1 MLLQCP
7 VCDTRTS
14 VPRHLEGTSLECPSC
29 GAKGYAG
36 RRPGQSA
43 SLNPFIDRDPLED
56 TALGEFLDTIA
67 EELVRGGESD
77 EILDGSE
84 HEMEFYD
91 LPGQLPYEE
100 MLYEET
106 RSSVKNPAESSG
118 FRDEHAGAA
127 SDSGKE
133 VVVEEEE
140 PGTASFVCA
149 CGFTI
154 AVAERFRGK
163 RGCCPRCGE
172 YAVVGVMPGKD
183 AAAEALRQNREH
195 RHAEAGPEPQPQSRR
210 NRTPQQEAP
219 MPRVDFSKYR
229 KYPRVEAMGLTAE
242 LDGGAIRAA
251 VGNVSVSGLG
261 LEPCDDG
268 SLQPGMSVYVR
279 LVARESGPG
288 VPPAELLKGLG
299 VLQARVVRVDVGGVG
314 LAFENLNS
322 PVRRKMAAL
331 VARLARCCNEARI
344 CSMQV
349 AQGF

>member
-7 VCDTRTS
+7 VCDAQTS
-14 VPRHLEGTSLECPSC
+14 VPRQLEGTGLECPSC

-36 RRPGQSA
+36 RRPGKSD

-67 EELVRGGESD
+67 EELARGGESG
-77 EILDGSE
+77 ELLDGLE
-84 HEMEFYD
+84 HKMEFYD

-106 RSSVKNPAESSG
+106 RASVKTPAEPSG
-118 FRDEHAGAA
+118 FRGEH
-127 SDSGKE
+127 SGSARE
-133 VVVEEEE
+133 YGEEEKAADE
-140 PGTASFVCA
+140 ELRTASFMCA
-149 CGFTI
+149 CGFTVE
-154 AVAERFRGK
+154 VAERFRGK

-172 YAVVGVMPGKD
+172 YAVVGELPGD
-183 AAAEALRQNREH
+183 DTAVEALRQSREH
-195 RHAEAGPEPQPQSRR
+195 RQAEAGPEPMTQSRR
-210 NRTPQQEAP
+210 GRTAP
-219 MPRVDFSKYR
+219 LASPLPRVDFSKYR

-242 LDGGAIRAA
+242 LDGGAVRAV
-251 VGNVSVSGLG
+251 VGNFSVSGLG

-268 SLQPGMSVYVR
+268 SLQPGMNVYVR
-279 LVARESGPG
+279 LVAKGSGPG

-314 LAFENLNS
+314 LAFENLSS
-322 PVRRKMAAL
+322 PVRRKLAAL

-344 CSMQV
+344 CSMQE